1 MWQVDDVGRRR
12 ILVTSGEQV
21 SSYGPNMQREL
32 REDEWGRPINP
43 GDILEMIVRSQE
55 ADPSEM
61 GQPPNSVEHQR
72 SEAAE
77 ETRRKPIISIH
88 GRDIDE
94 DEIDRAA

>member
-1 MWQVDDVGRRR
+1 MR
-12 ILVTSGEQV
+12 
-21 SSYGPNMQREL
+21 REL
-32 REDEWGRPINP
+32 HQDEWGRPINP
-43 GDILEMIVRSQE
+43 GDILEMMVRSQE

-61 GQPPNSVEHQR
+61 GQPPSDVEHQR

-94 DEIDRAA
+94 DEIERAA

>member
-1 MWQVDDVGRRR
+1 MGLSMR
-12 ILVTSGEQV
+12 
-21 SSYGPNMQREL
+21 REL

-43 GDILEMIVRSQE
+43 GDILEMMVRSQE

-61 GQPPNSVEHQR
+61 GQPPSNVEHQR

-88 GRDIDE
+88 GRDVDE

>member
-1 MWQVDDVGRRR
+1 M
-12 ILVTSGEQV
+12 
-21 SSYGPNMQREL
+21 GPCMQREL
-32 REDEWGRPINP
+32 NEEEWGRPINP
-43 GDILEMIVRSQE
+43 GDILEMMVRSQE

-94 DEIDRAA
+94 NEIERAA

>member
-1 MWQVDDVGRRR
+1 MRQQ
-12 ILVTSGEQV
+12 LH
-21 SSYGPNMQREL
+21 
-32 REDEWGRPINP
+32 EDEWGRPINP
-43 GDILEMIVRSQE
+43 GDILEMMVRSQE

-61 GQPPNSVEHQR
+61 GQPMQSVEHQR